1 MVADREDKAL
11 ENIHILGV
19 DLAKRTFAICGTDK
33 HGYVKLRQKLTR
45 PQFQK
50 VLSDLPP
57 CIVAMEACGSAHHW
71 GRIAQAAGHE
81 VRLIPA
87 LYVKPFV
94 KRHKNDALDA
104 EAIVEAASRPSM
116 RTVAVKDETQQAQ
129 AMLFRTREMFV
140 RQRTQLINAVR
151 AHLAEY
157 GIVLPQQRRNGR
169 LFAERCRAEF
179 GTAPEAVISMV
190 EAYLRQIEAVDREV
204 AELDVKIKKGALR
217 NADARRLQTMPGI
230 GPMSAM
236 AIQAFCPPAQNFRK
250 GRDFA
255 AWLGLVPRQHSTGGK
270 DRLGR
275 ITKMGQRDVRKL
287 LIIGAMSVISASERK
302 GRCEDPW
309 LAHMLEKRPRMV
321 VAVALANRMARRLWA
336 MMTKEQNYEIQ
347 VAA

>member
-1 MVADREDKAL
+1 MES
-11 ENIHILGV
+11 IHILGI
-19 DLAKRTFAICGTDK
+19 DLAKRTFAICGADK
-33 HGYVKLRQKLTR
+33 DGYVNLRQKLTR
-45 PQFQK
+45 PQLQK
-50 VLSDLPP
+50 MLSELPP

-71 GRIAQAAGHE
+71 GRIAQTAGHE

-104 EAIVEAASRPSM
+104 EAIAEAASRPSM
-116 RTVAVKDETQQAQ
+116 RTVAVKNVDQQAQ
-129 AMLFRTREMFV
+129 AMLFRTRELFV

-151 AHLAEY
+151 SHLAEY

-169 LFAERCRAEF
+169 LFAERCRSEINA
-179 GTAPEAVISMV
+179 APDIIVSMV

-204 AELDVKIKKGALR
+204 AELDTKIKKGALR
-217 NADARRLQTMPGI
+217 NAEARRLQTMPGI

-302 GRCEDPW
+302 GRCDDPW
-309 LAHMLEKRPRMV
+309 LANMLEKRPRMV

-336 MMTKEQNYEIQ
+336 MMTKERDYQIL

>member
-1 MVADREDKAL
+1 M
-11 ENIHILGV
+11 ENLHILGV
-19 DLAKRTFAICGTDK
+19 DLAKRTFAICGADQDG
-33 HGYVKLRQKLTR
+33 HVKIRQKLTR

-50 VLSDLPP
+50 MLSDLPR
-57 CIVAMEACGSAHHW
+57 CIIAMEACGSSHHW
-71 GRIAQAAGHE
+71 GRVAQAVGHD

-87 LYVKPFV
+87 QYVKPFV
-94 KRHKNDALDA
+94 KRHKNDAVDA

-116 RTVAVKDETQQAQ
+116 RTVAVKNEEQQAQ

-169 LFAERCRAEF
+169 LFAKRCRSEF
-179 GTAPEAVISMV
+179 ENAPEMVTSMI
-190 EAYLRQIEAVDREV
+190 EIYLKQIEAVDREV
-204 AELDVKIKKGALR
+204 AGLDLKIKEGALK
-217 NADARRLQTMPGI
+217 NAEARRLQTMPGV

-302 GRCEDPW
+302 GHCDDPW
-309 LAHMLEKRPRMV
+309 VARMLTKRPRMV

-336 MMTKEQNYEIQ
+336 MMAKEQDYEIQ

>member
-1 MVADREDKAL
+1 M
-11 ENIHILGV
+11 
-19 DLAKRTFAICGTDK
+19 
-33 HGYVKLRQKLTR
+33 
-45 PQFQK
+45 
-50 VLSDLPP
+50 LSELPP

-71 GRIAQAAGHE
+71 GRVAQAAGHE

-94 KRHKNDALDA
+94 KRHKNDAIDA

-116 RTVAVKDETQQAQ
+116 RTVAVKDENQQAH

-179 GTAPEAVISMV
+179 GSAPEPVISMV

-204 AELDVKIKKGALR
+204 AELDVKIKKGALH

-236 AIQAFCPPAQNFRK
+236 AIQAFCPPAQNFQK
-250 GRDFA
+250 GRHFA

-302 GRCEDPW
+302 GRCDDPW
-309 LAHMLEKRPRMV
+309 LANMLEKRPRMV

-336 MMTKEQNYEIQ
+336 MMTKEQDYEIQ
-347 VAA
+347 VTA

>member
-1 MVADREDKAL
+1 MLHPTHEL
-11 ENIHILGV
+11 E
-19 DLAKRTFAICGTDK
+19 
-33 HGYVKLRQKLTR
+33 
-45 PQFQK
+45 
-50 VLSDLPP
+50 PP
-57 CIVAMEACGSAHHW
+57 VN
-71 GRIAQAAGHE
+71 
-81 VRLIPA
+81 PA
-87 LYVKPFV
+87 RF
-94 KRHKNDALDA
+94 
-104 EAIVEAASRPSM
+104 
-116 RTVAVKDETQQAQ
+116 TVKDEIQQAQ

-169 LFAERCRAEF
+169 LFAERCRSEF

-204 AELDVKIKKGALR
+204 AELDVKIKKGALH

-236 AIQAFCPPAQNFRK
+236 AIQAFCPPAQNFQK
-250 GRDFA
+250 GRHFA

-302 GRCEDPW
+302 GRCDDPW
-309 LAHMLEKRPRMV
+309 LANMLEKRPRMV

-347 VAA
+347 VTA

>member
-1 MVADREDKAL
+1 M

-19 DLAKRTFAICGTDK
+19 DLAKRTFAICGADNRN
-33 HGYVKLRQKLTR
+33 YVVLRQKLTR

-50 VLSDLPP
+50 TLSNLRP
-57 CIVAMEACGSAHHW
+57 CIIAMEACGSAHHW
-71 GRIAQAAGHE
+71 ARVAQAAGHE

-87 LYVKPFV
+87 QYVKAFV
-94 KRHKNDALDA
+94 KRHKNDAIDA

-116 RTVAVKDETQQAQ
+116 QTVAVKDENQQAQ
-129 AMLFRTREMFV
+129 GMIFRTREMFV
-140 RQRTQLINAVR
+140 KQRTQMINAVR
-151 AHLAEY
+151 AHLTEY

-169 LFAERCRAEF
+169 LFAKRCRSEF
-179 GTAPEAVISMV
+179 DSAPEIVTSLI
-190 EAYLRQIEAVDREV
+190 EIYLKQIEAVDVEV
-204 AELDVKIKKGALR
+204 AELDIKIKKGALK
-217 NADARRLQTMPGI
+217 NAEARRLQTMPGV

-302 GRCEDPW
+302 GHCEDPW
-309 LAHMLEKRPRMV
+309 LERMLAKRPRMV

-336 MMTKEQNYEIQ
+336 MMTKERDYEIQ

>member
-1 MVADREDKAL
+1 
-11 ENIHILGV
+11 
-19 DLAKRTFAICGTDK
+19 
-33 HGYVKLRQKLTR
+33 
-45 PQFQK
+45 
-50 VLSDLPP
+50 
-57 CIVAMEACGSAHHW
+57 MEACGSAHHW

-104 EAIVEAASRPSM
+104 EAIAEAASRPSM
-116 RTVAVKDETQQAQ
+116 RTVAVKDVDQQAQ

-151 AHLAEY
+151 SHLAEY

-169 LFAERCRAEF
+169 LFAERCRSEISA
-179 GTAPEAVISMV
+179 APEVVISMV
-190 EAYLRQIEAVDREV
+190 EAYLRQIEAVDCEV
-204 AELDVKIKKGALR
+204 AELDAKIKKGALR
-217 NADARRLQTMPGI
+217 NAEARRLQTMPGI

-302 GRCEDPW
+302 GRCDDPW
-309 LAHMLEKRPRMV
+309 LANMLEKRPRMV

-336 MMTKEQNYEIQ
+336 MMTKERDYQIQ

>member
-1 MVADREDKAL
+1 M

-19 DLAKRTFAICGTDK
+19 DLAKRTFAICGADK
-33 HGYVKLRQKLTR
+33 NCYVNLRQKLTR

-104 EAIVEAASRPSM
+104 EAIAEAASRPSM
-116 RTVAVKDETQQAQ
+116 RTVAVKDEEQQAQ

-190 EAYLRQIEAVDREV
+190 EAYLRRSRPSIVKSRSWMSKSRKAHCATLTRGDYRQCQELGRCQRWQFKLSAPLLRTLAKV
-204 AELDVKIKKGALR
+204 A
-217 NADARRLQTMPGI
+217 T
-230 GPMSAM
+230 S
-236 AIQAFCPPAQNFRK
+236 
-250 GRDFA
+250 
-255 AWLGLVPRQHSTGGK
+255 
-270 DRLGR
+270 RLG
-275 ITKMGQRDVRKL
+275 
-287 LIIGAMSVISASERK
+287 
-302 GRCEDPW
+302 
-309 LAHMLEKRPRMV
+309 
-321 VAVALANRMARRLWA
+321 
-336 MMTKEQNYEIQ
+336 
-347 VAA
+347 

>member
-1 MVADREDKAL
+1 
-11 ENIHILGV
+11 
-19 DLAKRTFAICGTDK
+19 
-33 HGYVKLRQKLTR
+33 
-45 PQFQK
+45 
-50 VLSDLPP
+50 
-57 CIVAMEACGSAHHW
+57 MEACGATHHW
-71 GRIAQAAGHE
+71 GRVAQAAGHE

-94 KRHKNDALDA
+94 KRHKNDVLNA

-116 RTVAVKDETQQAQ
+116 RTVAVKEEDQQAQ
-129 AMLFRTREMFV
+129 AMVFRTREMFV

-169 LFAERCRAEF
+169 LFAERCRAEYS
-179 GTAPEAVISMV
+179 GAPEAVISMV
-190 EAYLRQIEAVDREV
+190 EAYLRQIEAVDRKV
-204 AELDVKIKKGALR
+204 AEFNVKIKKGALR
-217 NADARRLQTMPGI
+217 NADARRLQTMPGV

-321 VAVALANRMARRLWA
+321 VSVAMANRMARRLWA